1 MQFLE
6 FPGIISR
13 GMPEALVLALVVKA
27 ILPRLGKGQGVRL
40 LGGLPVLGFIICVGL
55 SALTAR
61 AAGVEAL
68 LFIRHS
74 MVFYL
79 LFVAAL
85 NMDLTERNFRIIGAF
100 LCLMALTQLPIGLGK
115 FLTNGFMEGGF
126 IGTLPRQAGSLST
139 IMPLFVI
146 TFLVAGY
153 CWLGKSY
160 YLALVPLFLLFGIFG
175 EKRAVA
181 FFFPIV
187 LMVVYLTWLYDSR
200 GRKRLLYRGGSRRV
214 AGLAAILSLFS
225 FAGLYLAITFLY
237 SLNRE
242 QRIGGS
248 FDVVYAV
255 QEMYDYSTG
264 INLPGE
270 QYSDRYNLGTEAL
283 TTGRISTTLFT
294 FADLYSGGVETFVFG
309 RGPGL
314 LIESQFTSGTL
325 YEQYLEVG
333 IRAGTTG
340 FVWMVQQVGFL
351 GVLFYLLLHFA
362 IGRQLWKIYERAPTR
377 ASKAM
382 GLALVCALFVFL
394 MDYFAYSGS
403 WITTGTIQ
411 PVWYLLAGRHI
422 AVYT

>member
-13 GMPEALVLALVVKA
+13 GMPEALVLALTLKA
-27 ILPRLGKGQGVRL
+27 ILPRLGKGQRVRL

-79 LFVAAL
+79 LFIAAL
-85 NMDLTERNFRIIGAF
+85 NMDLTERNFRVIGGF

-115 FLTNGFMEGGF
+115 FLNNGFMEGGF

-153 CWLGKSY
+153 CWLGKPY
-160 YLALVPLFLLFGIFG
+160 FLALVPLFLLFGIFG

-294 FADLYSGGVETFVFG
+294 FADLYSGGIERFAFG

-362 IGRQLWKIYERAPTR
+362 IGRQLWKIYARAPTR

-422 AVYT
+422 SVYT